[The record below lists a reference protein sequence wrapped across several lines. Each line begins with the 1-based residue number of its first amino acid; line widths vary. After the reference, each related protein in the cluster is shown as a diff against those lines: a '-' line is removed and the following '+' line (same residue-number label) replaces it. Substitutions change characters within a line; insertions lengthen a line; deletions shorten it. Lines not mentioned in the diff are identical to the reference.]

1 MTVLGSAVG
10 EGTLL
15 TRVTFPPTFPYLD
28 LALTDASIFFIKGM
42 ARVDFLSKFLV
53 VLICCSSFYTFKVPH
68 YPKFLANVL
77 DPLRGIIEGLL
88 GIFFHSMND
97 IVHHVG
103 SKGESLSP
111 HFRHHG
117 FEDCTSC

>member
-10 EGTLL
+10 KGALFA
-15 TRVTFPPTFPYLD
+15 RVTFPPTFPYLY
-28 LALTDASIFFIKGM
+28 LALTNASIFFIKGM

-53 VLICCSSFYTFKVPH
+53 ILICCSSFYTFKVPH
-68 YPKFLANVL
+68 YPEFLANVL

-88 GIFFHSMND
+88 GIFFHSLND
-97 IVHHVG
+97 IVHHMV

-111 HFRHHG
+111 HFSHDG
-117 FEDCTSC
+117 LKDCTSS